1 MKNILCIAVILCT
14 SAFLG
19 FSQENQHKKHT
30 VSVGVGPSLLGKI
43 ITQNYSKKSDTAC
56 SQ

>member
-19 FSQENQHKKHT
+19 FPQENQYKKHT